1 MSECRAECGRHRE
14 GSITATS
21 ETPMIMPRSWL
32 YVPADKPELFAKAR
46 TGIADALLFDLE
58 DAVPAQRKARA
69 REYLQRFLREDRG
82 SRPEQELWV
91 RITAES
97 AAQDLAAVVMPGVV
111 GVMQAKA
118 SEVVLR
124 STAATLDCLE
134 SERSMQQPLAIVALI
149 EDAHALEHLAA
160 LAALDRV
167 VTFAVGEVDLLA
179 DLRMTPSSATE
190 SAVIAI
196 RSRIVVAAAGL
207 PAPIGP
213 TSTAINDLAAFETT
227 SAVLRDLGFRSRTAI
242 HPSQLALIHAT
253 FTPSAGEEESAGD
266 IVARFALASGGVTLD
281 ERGRM
286 IDAAVVRRA
295 EETLARAADARLRS
309 E

>member
-1 MSECRAECGRHRE
+1 M
-14 GSITATS
+14 TN
-21 ETPMIMPRSWL
+21 ETPMTMPRSWL
-32 YVPADKPELFAKAR
+32 YVPADRPELFTKAR
-46 TGIADALLFDLE
+46 AGIADALLFDLE

-69 REYLQRFLREDRG
+69 REDLQRFLREDRG
-82 SRPEQELWV
+82 SRPEQELWI

-111 GVMQAKA
+111 GVMQAKS

-124 STAATLDCLE
+124 STATTLDCLE

-179 DLRMTPSSATE
+179 DLRMTPSPATE
-190 SAVIAI
+190 SALIAI
-196 RSRIVVAAAGL
+196 RSRIVVAAAAAGL
-207 PAPIGP
+207 SAPIAP
-213 TSTAINDLAAFETT
+213 TSTAVKDLADFETT
-227 SAVLRDLGFRSRTAI
+227 SAALRDLGFRSRTAI
-242 HPSQLALIHAT
+242 HPSQLALIHAA
-253 FTPSAGEEESAGD
+253 FTPSAGEVESARD
-266 IVARFALASGGVTLD
+266 IVARFATASGGVALD

-295 EETLARAADARLRS
+295 EETLARAADAHVRS
-309 E
+309 ERRSG